1 MEVQEML
8 KKLIEVASQKNVL
21 EKVFIYIFKT

>member
-1 MEVQEML
+1 MKAQEML
-8 KKLIEVASQKNVL
+8 KRLIEVVSQKDVL

>member
-21 EKVFIYIFKT
+21 EKYLYIFKT